1 MNNVFPKQHFSIP
14 DTLDHDLIKVSF
26 DCAPTRG
33 SVCNKQRH
41 VSSIFMFELDVK
53 QQCLLLSHQPLS
65 VCVCEWVYMHL
76 HVCVCVDYDVTQYLP
91 VCRWAVNQ
99 ALHTLGTLTTVR

>member
-76 HVCVCVDYDVTQYLP
+76 HVCVCVWTMT
-91 VCRWAVNQ
+91 
-99 ALHTLGTLTTVR
+99 LHNISPFVGGLSIKPSTLLAH